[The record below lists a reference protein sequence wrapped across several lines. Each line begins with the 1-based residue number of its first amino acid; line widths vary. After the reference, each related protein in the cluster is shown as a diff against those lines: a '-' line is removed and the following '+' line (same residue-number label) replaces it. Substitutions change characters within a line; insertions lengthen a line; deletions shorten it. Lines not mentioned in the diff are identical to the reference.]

1 MSLWELFVIAVGL
14 SMDACAVA
22 VCKGLAVGR
31 AKAGHCISAGGYF
44 GGFQMSMQELGTLRQ
59 HDIPVKMVVFRNDSL
74 GLVRQI
80 QKQDYQGRY
89 EAVDLVS
96 PDLAALAAV
105 YGVRC
110 ATVRHNDEIEETVAR
125 MLADSE
131 SFFVQVLVSPDE
143 GAL

>member
-1 MSLWELFVIAVGL
+1 M
-14 SMDACAVA
+14 
-22 VCKGLAVGR
+22 
-31 AKAGHCISAGGYF
+31 
-44 GGFQMSMQELGTLRQ
+44 
-59 HDIPVKMVVFRNDSL
+59 
-74 GLVRQI
+74 
-80 QKQDYQGRY
+80 
-89 EAVDLVS
+89 DLVS